1 MGLKVKLRNVV
12 LIALILILGYC
23 NITFAEDRIQ
33 DDRIADVGS
42 FESYDSGSSSSSSS
56 WGSSSSSWD
65 YDDYD
70 YDYGS
75 SSRHYSSSSSS
86 SGFEVAF
93 TIFAF
98 AIIVMI
104 IYGISK
110 NKDKF
115 MAVQQSVQNMG
126 INTDEAG
133 VEAKV
138 KAIDPMFNK
147 EEFLSFARSVF
158 VKLQEAWT
166 ARDWSV
172 IRPFESNELF
182 EQHQKQLQGY
192 IDNNQ
197 INVMERI
204 CVKDIKLSHFAQ
216 VGDKDVLKVI
226 LSSKMVDYI
235 IDATTQKV
243 LKGDKVTDRHS
254 TYQLTFIRKTGV
266 KTKAGTNEVN
276 TTNCPNCGA
285 PTQITSSGKCE
296 YCGSVITTGEY
307 NWVLS
312 DLTKLY

>member
-1 MGLKVKLRNVV
+1 MKLGVKLRNVV
-12 LIALILILGYC
+12 LIALILVFGYC
-23 NITFAEDRIQ
+23 NITFASDRNK

-42 FESYDSGSSSSSSS
+42 FESYDSSSSS
-56 WGSSSSSWD
+56 SSSSSWD

-75 SSRHYSSSSSS
+75 SSSSRRYRSSSSSS
-86 SGFEVAF
+86 SGFDVF
-93 TIFAF
+93 FLFFAF
-98 AIIVMI
+98 GIIIIIAYYANKHKGNFVMPL
-104 IYGISK
+104 K
-110 NKDKF
+110 TVN
-115 MAVQQSVQNMG
+115 NTG
-126 INTDEAG
+126 INADEAG

-138 KAIDPMFNK
+138 KATDPMFNK
-147 EEFLSFARSVF
+147 EEFLAFARSVF
-158 VKLQEAWT
+158 IKLQEAWT
-166 ARDWSV
+166 ARDWSI

-216 VGDKDVLKVI
+216 VGDKDVLKVV

-266 KTKAGTNEVN
+266 KTKVGTSEVN

>member
-1 MGLKVKLRNVV
+1 MKLRVRLRNVV
-12 LIALILILGYC
+12 IIALLIIFGYC
-23 NITFAEDRIQ
+23 NVTFADDRIQ

-42 FESYDSGSSSSSSS
+42 FESYSSGSSSSSSS
-56 WGSSSSSWD
+56 SRDYGSSSSS
-65 YDDYD
+65 
-70 YDYGS
+70 
-75 SSRHYSSSSSS
+75 SSRRSSSSSSSS
-86 SGFEVAF
+86 SGDLSD
-93 TIFAF
+93 
-98 AIIVMI
+98 IVMI
-104 IYGISK
+104 FVVFIAIAIVLASMSK
-110 NKDKF
+110 KF
-115 MAVQQSVQNMG
+115 GNFSQIQQKAMDMSGANESAVEEKIKQ
-126 INTDEAG
+126 TD
-133 VEAKV
+133 
-138 KAIDPMFNK
+138 PLFNK

-172 IRPFESNELF
+172 IRTFESNELF

-204 CVKDIKLSHFAQ
+204 CVKSVKLSSFEQ
-216 VGDKDVLKVI
+216 VGDKDVLKVV

-266 KTKAGTNEVN
+266 KTKAGTSEVN